1 MQPKTQQT
9 VITTT
14 LVKDIINTD
23 CYKKESPQHNCIRGY
38 RSYKEPCGYHVP
50 SMRYMEKSDKNN

>member
-23 CYKKESPQHNCIRGY
+23 CYKKESPQHNLQRTMWV
-38 RSYKEPCGYHVP
+38 PCTKHEIYG
-50 SMRYMEKSDKNN
+50 KK